1 MEKLED
7 ALRQNTLVRII
18 ERFSAEHSDT
28 HLKDL
33 VIDEAGPGREIK
45 VLGRRVVNFG
55 SDSFLG
61 LDRDPRV
68 HEAVRRGLARWGTH
82 NGSSRAFASVR
93 ANIDAEEKL
102 ARWLGVE
109 SVLIFPSVM
118 LANLGAMPGLVG
130 RQDVIVLDEHAHNSM
145 QEAAKIA
152 RANGSKVTTF

>member
-1 MEKLED
+1 MTDPSPMAKLGD
-7 ALRQNTLVRII
+7 ALRRNTLVRII
-18 ERFSAEHSDT
+18 EKFGEEHADS

-33 VIDEAGPGREIK
+33 VIDEQGPGREIK
-45 VLGRRVVNFG
+45 VLGRWVVNFG

-68 HEAVRRGLARWGTH
+68 QEAVRRGLSRWGTH

-102 ARWLGVE
+102 ADWLGVE

-118 LANLGAMPGLVG
+118 LANMGAIPGLVG
-130 RQDVIVLDEHAHNSM
+130 SPGRDRARR
-145 QEAAKIA
+145 A
-152 RANGSKVTTF
+152 RA

>member
-1 MEKLED
+1 MTAPSPMDKLGD
-7 ALRQNTLVRII
+7 ALRRNTLVRII
-18 ERFSAEHSDT
+18 EQFGEEHPDS

-33 VIDEAGPGREIK
+33 VIDEQGPGREIK

-68 HEAVRRGLARWGTH
+68 QEAVRVGCDDGVPITARRAPSPAFVPISTPRR
-82 NGSSRAFASVR
+82 SSPS
-93 ANIDAEEKL
+93 
-102 ARWLGVE
+102 WLGVE

-130 RQDVIVLDEHAHNSM
+130 RQDVDR
-145 QEAAKIA
+145 A
-152 RANGSKVTTF
+152 RRARP